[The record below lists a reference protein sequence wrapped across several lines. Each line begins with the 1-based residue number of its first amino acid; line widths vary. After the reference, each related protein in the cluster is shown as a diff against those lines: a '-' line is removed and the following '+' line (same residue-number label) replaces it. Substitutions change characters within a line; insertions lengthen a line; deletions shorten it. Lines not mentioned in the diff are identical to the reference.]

1 MKYLLL
7 SAFLLLSIS
16 LTLNAMEYGCC
27 KTQLFPEIP
36 DPSPSE
42 ESQQG
47 DSDSNPY
54 LGHHLL
60 FYKPELTVKQVV
72 CPVNPDYEPK
82 EVTPEQREYFKQK
95 TNALE
100 QLIIKIAPTLFSQ
113 LFEVYHET
121 LPYKRPPFLLL
132 RAQGLIPHNDEPPG
146 LTQRDTLK
154 ALMVTTKG
162 KQYLNELAL
171 KRYKNTIINP
181 DDNDDLPDFIEQLT
195 QLKDSIR
202 GTMIANMLKNMLQED
217 EVDTIIDTLKNKQQ
231 EVEAKTNEEKLDL
244 FGESDIRALG

>member
-1 MKYLLL
+1 MDNRLIMKLLLPLKKGLIMKYLLL

-95 TNALE
+95 TN
-100 QLIIKIAPTLFSQ
+100 
-113 LFEVYHET
+113 
-121 LPYKRPPFLLL
+121 
-132 RAQGLIPHNDEPPG
+132 
-146 LTQRDTLK
+146 
-154 ALMVTTKG
+154 
-162 KQYLNELAL
+162 
-171 KRYKNTIINP
+171 
-181 DDNDDLPDFIEQLT
+181 
-195 QLKDSIR
+195 
-202 GTMIANMLKNMLQED
+202 
-217 EVDTIIDTLKNKQQ
+217 VDWCYCWGIWSSFK
-231 EVEAKTNEEKLDL
+231 
-244 FGESDIRALG
+244 F